1 MTATPPPIDVTGRSD
16 LKDPVA
22 ALRQALW
29 AAGGALIQAGGLPAT
44 MTDMVWTS
52 PDPAAVHLSRREIE
66 LIRREAM
73 GGFLPPVTLSAGE
86 ITTVR
91 ITARK
96 APPPPDGPVW
106 RGFPQAD
113 FMREYSPRAQVPDL
127 SAVFMAWSRAGAAF
141 LADKQG
147 RDLRYGSLPEERL
160 DLHLPP
166 GVKRPPVWAFIHGG
180 YWQACTKEQ
189 HAQFTA
195 GMLRAGFAVANIEY
209 SLAPTCGLGTIGRQI
224 AKALRFIRDNAE
236 GLGIDGEALH
246 VCGHSA
252 GGHLAAMA
260 ACDPEAPP
268 LRSALPISGL
278 FDLEPIALLPM
289 APLLGLDSKE
299 AVAALSPLRRNPR
312 CKVAVAVGAQESSEF
327 IRQSAELAAAWGA
340 GPMLALAEANHFTV
354 LDGLNAGPLL
364 ELALTTARG

>member
-1 MTATPPPIDVTGRSD
+1 MTATAPPIDVTGRSD
-16 LKDPVA
+16 LIEPVA

-29 AAGGALIQAGGLPAT
+29 MASAALIQAGGMPAT
-44 MTDMVWTS
+44 MTGMVWTS
-52 PDPAAVHLSRREIE
+52 PDPAAVHPSRREIE
-66 LIRREAM
+66 LIRREAT
-73 GGFLPPVTLSAGE
+73 GGFLPPVTLSASE
-86 ITTVR
+86 TTTVR

-96 APPPPDGPVW
+96 ASPPPDGPVW
-106 RGFPQAD
+106 RGFPQAE

-127 SAVFMAWSRAGAAF
+127 ASVFLAWSRAGAAF
-141 LADKQG
+141 LADKPG
-147 RDLRYGSLPEERL
+147 RDLRYGTMPEERL

-166 GVKRPPVWAFIHGG
+166 GVRRPPVWAFIHGG

-209 SLAPTCGLGTIGRQI
+209 ALAPSCDLRTIARQI
-224 AKALRFIRDNAE
+224 TKALRFIRDHADA
-236 GLGIDGEALH
+236 LGVDGDALH

-289 APLLGLDSKE
+289 ASLLGLDRPG
-299 AVAALSPLRRNPR
+299 AVAALSPLRRQPR
-312 CKVAVAVGAQESSEF
+312 CKVSVAVGALESSEF
-327 IRQSAELAAAWGA
+327 IRQSAELAAGWGA
-340 GPMLALAEANHFTV
+340 APPLALGEANHFTV

-364 ELALTTARG
+364 ELALATARG

>member
-1 MTATPPPIDVTGRSD
+1 MAATAPPIDVTGRSD
-16 LKDPVA
+16 LGEPVA

-29 AAGGALIQAGGLPAT
+29 MAGAALIQAGGMPAT
-44 MTDMVWTS
+44 MTGMVWTS
-52 PDPAAVHLSRREIE
+52 PDPAAVHPSRREIE
-66 LIRREAM
+66 LIRREAT
-73 GGFLPPVTLSAGE
+73 GGFLPPVTLSASE
-86 ITTVR
+86 TTTVR
-91 ITARK
+91 ITAHR
-96 APPPPDGPVW
+96 ASPPPDGPVW
-106 RGFPQAD
+106 RSFPQAE

-127 SAVFMAWSRAGAAF
+127 AAVFLAWSRAGAAF
-141 LADKQG
+141 LADKPG
-147 RDLRYGSLPEERL
+147 RDLRYGTMPEERL

-166 GVKRPPVWAFIHGG
+166 GVRRPPVWAFIHGG

-209 SLAPTCGLGTIGRQI
+209 ALAPSCDLRTIARQI
-224 AKALRFIRDNAE
+224 TKALCFIRDHADA
-236 GLGIDGEALH
+236 LGVDGEALH

-260 ACDPEAPP
+260 ACDLDAPP

-289 APLLGLDSKE
+289 ASLLGLDRPG
-299 AVAALSPLRRNPR
+299 AVAALSPLRRQPR
-312 CKVAVAVGAQESSEF
+312 CKVSVAVGALESSEF
-327 IRQSAELAAAWGA
+327 IRQSAELAAGWSVAPA
-340 GPMLALAEANHFTV
+340 LALGEANHFTV

-364 ELALTTARG
+364 ELALATARG